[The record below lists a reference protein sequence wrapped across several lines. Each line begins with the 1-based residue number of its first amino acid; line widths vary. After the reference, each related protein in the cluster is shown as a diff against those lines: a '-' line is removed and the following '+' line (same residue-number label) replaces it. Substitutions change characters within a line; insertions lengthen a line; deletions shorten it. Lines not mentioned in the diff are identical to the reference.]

1 MTLTYKDILYM
12 YRVVCEQNEA
22 LMPPERRVKAVCSV
36 WNRKRSVFN
45 GYENV

>member
-1 MTLTYKDILYM
+1 MIITYKDILYL
-12 YRVVCEQNEA
+12 YRNVYEFELQ
-22 LMPPERRVKAVCSV
+22 MPPERRVKAVCSV